1 MKFYKYLY
9 IGDTVKNPA
18 KAKRRLKL
26 HIGQLLYVISLS
38 GGEDQLEIYHSAY
51 LKQRYYRH
59 HPPVIIGIASSHEEA
74 VELVIQITK
83 ECLLATGECDLKEY
97 LKQKAKGS
105 LDKI

>member
-26 HIGQLLYVISLS
+26 HIGQLLYVITISQ
-38 GGEDQLEIYHSAY
+38 GQDQLEIYHSAY

-59 HPPVIIGIASSHEEA
+59 HPPVIIGIASSRQEA
-74 VELVIQITK
+74 VELVIRITR

-97 LKQKAKGS
+97 LKLKAKGS
-105 LDKI
+105 